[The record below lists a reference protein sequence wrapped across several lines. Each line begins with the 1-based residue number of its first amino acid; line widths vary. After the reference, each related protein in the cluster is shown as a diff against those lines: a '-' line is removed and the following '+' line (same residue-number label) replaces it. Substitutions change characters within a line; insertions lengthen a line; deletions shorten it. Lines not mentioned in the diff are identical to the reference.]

1 MAGPHLSRNVTMGKW
16 EYMKILTLNI
26 IVHVFVCCGVVVRGQ
41 SVNDFADNEDGI
53 VDTIANHELFA
64 VAGGSMARPE
74 FNGHNIEDIIKIAYK
89 LGPEAESAIVSL
101 SSMNSEKAADAL
113 SSIAK
118 SKDRF
123 ASGKAIWALSRMDEK
138 LAVPR
143 MIALLDSPEV
153 SDERKAILI
162 TDMQAYSMPEVE
174 SAIIKQVAYEPLMP
188 YALTALGTIGTE
200 RSLELLRQYSQL
212 SESSSKSIASHARK
226 KVEARMSPQDADNA
240 FTALMPRVDSVSGE
254 YPLDWK
260 SDSYSSTNGFAV
272 EETRGVS
279 SAELSDVIASIGI
292 IEKRMRSIREQT
304 LSSPRIKEAAD
315 EYRNVFSK
323 ELAALEAR
331 VRVGNGSLP
340 QEGSQKVLRE
350 MTMQN
355 PMVLDARRKVQRL
368 MIDEARAIEP
378 NIEKMEGEY
387 IELVNKMVA
396 LKWPSN
402 NAPVSIHY
410 EKYLQ

>member
-1 MAGPHLSRNVTMGKW
+1 
-16 EYMKILTLNI
+16 
-26 IVHVFVCCGVVVRGQ
+26 
-41 SVNDFADNEDGI
+41 
-53 VDTIANHELFA
+53 
-64 VAGGSMARPE
+64 
-74 FNGHNIEDIIKIAYK
+74 
-89 LGPEAESAIVSL
+89 
-101 SSMNSEKAADAL
+101 
-113 SSIAK
+113 
-118 SKDRF
+118 
-123 ASGKAIWALSRMDEK
+123 
-138 LAVPR
+138 
-143 MIALLDSPEV
+143 
-153 SDERKAILI
+153 
-162 TDMQAYSMPEVE
+162 
-174 SAIIKQVAYEPLMP
+174 
-188 YALTALGTIGTE
+188 
-200 RSLELLRQYSQL
+200 
-212 SESSSKSIASHARK
+212 
-226 KVEARMSPQDADNA
+226 
-240 FTALMPRVDSVSGE
+240 
-254 YPLDWK
+254 
-260 SDSYSSTNGFAV
+260 
-272 EETRGVS
+272 
-279 SAELSDVIASIGI
+279 
-292 IEKRMRSIREQT
+292 MRSIREQT